1 MNSTVKTVGAYI
13 LGVVTGLGIAYVI
26 SGKRQAE
33 CTCDCNKAEFN
44 ETATSD
50 DNSETERG
58 FHVDTEAVMDAIED
72 DTLKRELE
80 ALTAKYREK
89 PSFEDIPS
97 FAKNDDDEVEKPV
110 RKSGRF
116 PWGTS
121 EKPYVISN
129 DAWNELPDYEQI
141 ALTYYADGKLADS
154 ADDLVEN
161 AEFIVGTEWRD
172 QFEKF
177 DEDLVLVRND
187 ALKCDYEIA
196 RDVRRYKDILEDKPY
211 LTHNIFN
218 AEQMAFVDGDD
229 EE

>member
-13 LGVVTGLGIAYVI
+13 LGVATGLGIAYVI
-26 SGKRQAE
+26 SGKHQTE
-33 CTCDCNKAEFN
+33 CTRDGGETNLN

-50 DNSETERG
+50 DISETECG

-89 PSFEDIPS
+89 PSFEDVPS
-97 FAKNDDDEVEKPV
+97 FTQPKPSTGE
-110 RKSGRF
+110 R
-116 PWGTS
+116 
-121 EKPYVISN
+121 PYVISEE
-129 DAWNELPDYEQI
+129 AWNELPDYEQI

-154 ADDLVEN
+154 DDDLVEN

-172 QFEKF
+172 HFEKF
-177 DEDLVLVRND
+177 DEDLVLIRND

-196 RDVRRYKDILEDKPY
+196 RDVRKYKDILEDKPY